1 MARMTQARWTA
12 ARALAEGM
20 PVTLPILASVA
31 GLAVA
36 TVAKHARREGWVLAA
51 GGQGLSYA
59 GRIEGLAGR
68 LIAEMEAIERD
79 AEGAGYDKGRID
91 AVAALT
97 RALEKLGEFT
107 QSGHHRR
114 EAAQSTD
121 AEIADALRRMD
132 ERIVELAREYAAELV
147 AGQSDAAPAAAGS

>member
-1 MARMTQARWTA
+1 MARMTQARWAA

-20 PVTLPILASVA
+20 PVSLPALASVA
-31 GLAVA
+31 GLAAA
-36 TVAKHARREGWVLAA
+36 TVARRARGERWASAA
-51 GGQGLSYA
+51 DGKGPDYA

-79 AEGAGYDKGRID
+79 AEGGGYDKGRID
-91 AVAALT
+91 AVVALT

-114 EAAQSTD
+114 EAAQTTD
-121 AEIADALRRMD
+121 ADIADALRRMD
-132 ERIVELAREYAAELV
+132 ERIVELARQYAAELV
-147 AGQSDAAPAAAGS
+147 ADKADAAPAAAGS

>member
-1 MARMTQARWTA
+1 MACMTQARWAA

-20 PVTLPILASVA
+20 PVSLAVLADIA
-31 GLAVA
+31 GLAET
-36 TVAKHARREGWVLAA
+36 TVAKRASREGWASA
-51 GGQGLSYA
+51 QGLDYA
-59 GRIEGLAGR
+59 SRIEGLAGR
-68 LIAEMEAIERD
+68 LIAEMEAIERSAD
-79 AEGAGYDKGRID
+79 GAGYDKGRID

-114 EAAQSTD
+114 EAARSTD
-121 AEIADALRRMD
+121 ADIADALRRLD

-147 AGQSDAAPAAAGS
+147 AGKPDAAPAASGS